1 MSTEQWQADQLAAAA
16 RTARA
21 APPAWWGSV
30 VTVNDDNTVT
40 VRGLGSDH
48 TSVRCATSYWPRAV
62 GDPVLV
68 EETSAGPVVVGSV
81 APPVVHLQL
90 EGVTFATAAPSG
102 SQWVAPSAVWVDPTT
117 RQVVYVV
124 PSGVGTTVP
133 PSTLAAPA
141 ELTVTATAM
150 ATYRSG
156 ALLHEGYAEQGQY
169 AGSGSGNQTGVFWF
183 PAGAF
188 AALSGRTVL
197 SRTAAIHRR
206 AASHGNTWGPVP
218 VTLWTHASPAGA
230 PATPTLGGIG
240 VVLGEPRL
248 GENAAGGIP
257 ADYVTTLIAGG
268 GLAIYDAS
276 TANNVEADACTV
288 TVTYQ

>member
-1 MSTEQWQADQLAAAA
+1 MSAEQWQADQLAAAA
-16 RTARA
+16 RATQA
-21 APPAWWGSV
+21 APPVWWGV
-30 VTVNDDNTVT
+30 VQAVNNDSVT
-40 VRGLGSDH
+40 VRGLGSDR
-48 TSVRCATSYWPRAV
+48 TSVRCVASYWPRTV
-62 GDPVLV
+62 GDRVLV
-68 EETSAGPVVVGSV
+68 EETSAGPVVVASIE
-81 APPVVHLQL
+81 PPVVHPQL
-90 EGVTFATAAPSG
+90 DGVTFATAAPSG

-141 ELTVTATAM
+141 ELTATATAM

-156 ALLHEGYAEQGQY
+156 ALLHEQYAEQGQY
-169 AGSGSGNQTGVFWF
+169 AGAGSGNQTGVFWF
-183 PAGAF
+183 AAGAF

-248 GENAAGGIP
+248 GESAAGGIP